1 MPNKL
6 DLGTICGAA
15 ILLLLVSM
23 ALFAPLIAPLASTIS
38 PLSINL
44 AEQNL
49 PPFSPNHLLGT
60 DHLGRDLLS
69 QALWG
74 ARASLFVGI
83 AAACLASAFGSFWGS
98 LSALLGGKA
107 DMLMMRF
114 VDGMLAIP
122 GIVLILLFQSLVS
135 TPSLVHQ
142 LPAWLASFLHVT
154 EYSFGYLPVAVV
166 VIIISATSWLE
177 AARLTRAQVLS
188 IMSEDFILAARAT
201 GLGHL
206 EMLWKHLL
214 PNASGVIAAETTL
227 LVSDAVLMEAGLGFL
242 GLGLGPDTPS
252 WGHMLGTAQAGLIEG
267 NWWSASVPGLLIAA
281 LVLSVNL
288 IGQKTIQ
295 IRNRRAA
302 AQPSL

>member
-1 MPNKL
+1 MQNRL
-6 DLGTICGAA
+6 DPGTTCGIVIFS
-15 ILLLLVSM
+15 ILVGM
-23 ALFAPLIAPLASTIS
+23 ALLAPLVTSVD

-44 AEQNL
+44 AERNIAPL
-49 PPFSPNHLLGT
+49 SFGHFLGT
-60 DHLGRDLLS
+60 DHLGRDLFS
-69 QALWG
+69 QAIWG

-83 AAACLASAFGSFWGS
+83 VSACLASAFGSFWGS
-98 LSALLGGKA
+98 LSALLGGKL

-135 TPSLVHQ
+135 TPTLVND
-142 LPAWLASFLHVT
+142 LPQWLAQILRVSD
-154 EYSFGYLPVAVV
+154 YSFGYLPMVV
-166 VIIISATSWLE
+166 VIVIISATSWLE

-188 IMSEDFILAARAT
+188 IMSEDFIQAAEAT
-201 GLGHL
+201 GLSHL
-206 EMLWKHLL
+206 EMLFKHLI
-214 PNASGVIAAETTL
+214 PNAKNIIAAEATL

-267 NWWSASVPGLLIAA
+267 NWWSASVPGVLIAT
-281 LVLSVNL
+281 LVLAVNL

-295 IRNRRAA
+295 TRSHRVA

>member
-1 MPNKL
+1 MQNRL
-6 DLGTICGAA
+6 SSGTTCGAA
-15 ILLLLVSM
+15 ILILLASM
-23 ALFAPLIAPLASTIS
+23 ALMAPLLTTTD

-44 AEQNL
+44 AERNI
-49 PPFSPNHLLGT
+49 PPFNYGHFLGT
-60 DHLGRDLLS
+60 DHLGRDLFS

-83 AAACLASAFGSFWGS
+83 VSACLASAFGSIWGA
-98 LSALLGGKA
+98 LSALLGGKL
-107 DMLMMRF
+107 DMIMMRF

-135 TPSLVHQ
+135 TPTLVNE
-142 LPAWLASFLHVT
+142 LPNWLKQVLHVND
-154 EYSFGYLPVAVV
+154 YSFGYLPVVV
-166 VIIISATSWLE
+166 VIIIIAATSWLE

-188 IMSEDFILAARAT
+188 IMSEDFILAAEAT
-201 GLGHL
+201 GLSNMQ
-206 EMLWKHLL
+206 MLFKHLM
-214 PNASGVIAAETTL
+214 PNAKNIIAAETTL

-267 NWWSASVPGLLIAA
+267 NWWSASVPGILIAA

-288 IGQKTIQ
+288 LGQKTIQ
-295 IRNRRAA
+295 TRSHRVA